1 MCNANVPYE
10 WCRRSASAWYRTA
23 SGREDTTY
31 ARDPDPSGSPGTD
44 SRPWAPSLG
53 IRLETRPAT
62 VAAWTRSGDRLS
74 ARWQVVNWEVG
85 CNDSVRVNFASEIIG
100 LYSKSEYYEWP
111 QVKFISLALLF
122 QISYSDFN
130 YYCIQLS
137 FSSQLYAPDIVKKN
151 NRNWIDSNSW
161 LD

>member
-1 MCNANVPYE
+1 MAVANESRYGKLNGSGRYAIFISMCNANVPYE

-53 IRLETRPAT
+53 TRLETRPAT

-111 QVKFISLALLF
+111 QVKFYISR
-122 QISYSDFN
+122 SS
-130 YYCIQLS
+130 LS
-137 FSSQLYAPDIVKKN
+137 NFVFGF
-151 NRNWIDSNSW
+151 
-161 LD
+161 